1 MAIEIKGNWTKG
13 FSLDLHTESS
23 EYLGVDDFGHDR
35 FETKRTKIG
44 ELLYKLK
51 YKSDKTVIPDI
62 INAIKSSMQNID
74 KIDFI
79 VPVPPS
85 KKTRNYQPVYEI
97 GKSLSQ
103 DTGVPF
109 IENALSKKSSN
120 ELKNITDISER
131 ERILKESISLESG
144 IDFSGK
150 KVLVIDDLYRS
161 GATLR
166 AVTSVILEDG
176 NAKNVFVLTL
186 TKTRSKT

>member
-1 MAIEIKGNWTKG
+1 MAIKIYGNWTKG

-35 FETKRTKIG
+35 FETKRTKVG

-62 INAIKSSMQNID
+62 INAIKISIQNID
-74 KIDFI
+74 KMDFI

-85 KKTRNYQPVYEI
+85 NKTRNYQPVYEI

-109 IENALSKKSSN
+109 IKNALSKKSSN
-120 ELKNITDISER
+120 ELKNVTDINER
-131 ERILKESISLESG
+131 ERILKESISLKSG